1 MTGIYVHVPFCAS
14 KCPYCDFYSL
24 ADTTHAEKDAF
35 VAAVLNRFAPYENVT
50 ADTLYFGG
58 GTPSLLGGKRLAT
71 LIDAARRQFG
81 LQQAEIT
88 LEANPADDL
97 YDTFAAFA
105 AAGGNRVSMGV
116 QAVND
121 RQLHLLGRRHTV
133 AQVDRAVAD
142 VHRAGITNLS
152 LDLMLGTPEQTETD
166 VQHAVRRFAD
176 WGATHLSAYLL
187 KLEPNT
193 PFGRTPP
200 VIPDED
206 GAAALYLAACEAAE
220 TAGYRQ
226 YEISNFAKTGYE
238 SRHNLKYWLGEPYLG
253 FGPAAH
259 SFFEGK
265 RFYYPR
271 SLTDFVNGC
280 SPLAEENDTIESGTA
295 EEYAMLRLR
304 LADGVTEQDFTS
316 LFGIPLPTEWRARAA
331 RLPSHLVI
339 ADEHGIRFT
348 REGFLLSDPLIARIL
363 WG

>member
-1 MTGIYVHVPFCAS
+1 
-14 KCPYCDFYSL
+14 
-24 ADTTHAEKDAF
+24 
-35 VAAVLNRFAPYENVT
+35 VAAVLDRFAQYENVT

-58 GTPSLLGGKRLAT
+58 GTPSLLGGNRLAA
-71 LIDAARRQFG
+71 LIDGARRQFG
-81 LQQAEIT
+81 LPNAEIT
-88 LEANPADDL
+88 LEANPADGL
-97 YDTFAAFA
+97 YDTVAAFV

-116 QAVND
+116 QAVGD
-121 RQLHLLGRRHTV
+121 RQLQQLGRRHTV
-133 AQVDRAVAD
+133 AQVDTAVSD
-142 VHRAGITNLS
+142 VHRAGVPNLS

-206 GAAALYLAACEAAE
+206 ESATLYLTLCEAAE
-220 TAGYRQ
+220 TVGYRQ

-238 SRHNLKYWLGEPYLG
+238 SRHNLKYWRGEPYLG

-259 SFFEGK
+259 SFFDGK

-280 SPLAEENDTIESGTA
+280 APLAEENDTIESGTA
-295 EEYAMLRLR
+295 DEYAMLWLRLR
-304 LADGVTEQDFTS
+304 EGVTEQDFTAR
-316 LFGIPLPTEWRARAA
+316 FGTSIPDEWRARAGA
-331 RLPSHLVI
+331 LPPHLVTVD
-339 ADEHGIRFT
+339 DEGIRFS

>member
-1 MTGIYVHVPFCAS
+1 MTGIYVHVPFCVS

-24 ADTTHAEKDAF
+24 TNADDADKDAF
-35 VAAVLNRFAPYENVT
+35 VAAVLDRFAHYETVT

-58 GTPSLLGGKRLAT
+58 GTPSLLGGNRLAG
-71 LIDAARRQFG
+71 LIDGARRQFG
-81 LQQAEIT
+81 LQNAEIT
-88 LEANPADDL
+88 LEANPADGL
-97 YDTFAAFA
+97 YDTVSAFV

-121 RQLHLLGRRHTV
+121 RHLQHLGRRHTV
-133 AQVDRAVAD
+133 AQVESAVND
-142 VHRAGITNLS
+142 LHRAGITNLS

-166 VQHAVRRFAD
+166 VQEAVRRFAD

-193 PFGRTPP
+193 PFGHTPP

-220 TAGYRQ
+220 SAGFAQ
-226 YEISNFAKTGYE
+226 YEISNFAKTGFE
-238 SRHNLKYWLGEPYLG
+238 SRHNRKYWLGEPYLG

-271 SLTDFVNGC
+271 SLTDFVSGC
-280 SPLAEENDTIESGTA
+280 ATLADDNDAIKNDTPD
-295 EEYAMLRLR
+295 EYAMLRLR
-304 LADGVTEQDFTS
+304 LREGITEREFS
-316 LFGIPLPTEWRARAA
+316 ARFGTPIPTEWRARAA

-339 ADEHGIRFT
+339 ADEHGIRFS
-348 REGFLLSDPLIARIL
+348 REGFLLSDPLIAHIL
-363 WG
+363 WE